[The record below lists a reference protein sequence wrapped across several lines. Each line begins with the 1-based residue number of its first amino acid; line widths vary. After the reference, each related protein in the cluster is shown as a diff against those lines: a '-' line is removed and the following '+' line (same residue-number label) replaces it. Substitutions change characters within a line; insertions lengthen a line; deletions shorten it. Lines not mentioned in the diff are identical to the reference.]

1 MIQRM
6 TWRALAGAQEA
17 TAKLIKLFLGLL
29 YPVLEVVLLHS
40 PLDILKYD
48 ENVSFV
54 HSQLRPH
61 MEMHRRDAAKS
72 FGEQWSHCLRTT
84 VTLSDGAAARISAIH
99 ASLREWRPCYLH
111 MWELKRFWAG
121 GRVAMDDVRKTTRT
135 FLHSESSRNAIC
147 GNGSEMRKQI
157 VSEAEPR
164 PLRAGGVPRV

>member
-1 MIQRM
+1 VA
-6 TWRALAGAQEA
+6 WLAGAQEA

-121 GRVAMDDVRKTTRT
+121 GRVAMDDVRKTART
-135 FLHSESSRNAIC
+135 FLHIGMPSVEMALRCASTSSLRQ
-147 GNGSEMRKQI
+147 SR
-157 VSEAEPR
+157 R
-164 PLRAGGVPRV
+164 LLRAGGVPRV